1 MALVKIEEIE
11 KQLGKILDDFNHEV
25 NLENVKAVNKT
36 ATETAKYL
44 KEKSPKSKRKTSG
57 QYARSWGV
65 KRGNIARLGYSAYV
79 KLKKPHYRLAHLLE
93 YGHAKKN
100 GGRTRAI
107 VHIGP
112 AEKFAKTL
120 YLENLKKG
128 VEKIK

>member
-1 MALVKIEEIE
+1 MAVVKIEDIE

-36 ATETAKYL
+36 AIETAKYL

-57 QYARSWGV
+57 QYAQGWGV
-65 KRGNIARLGYSAYV
+65 KKGNVARLGYTAHV
-79 KLKKPHYRLAHLLE
+79 KLKKPNYRLGHLLE
-93 YGHAKKN
+93 YGHATRS

>member
-1 MALVKIEEIE
+1 MAIVRIEEIE
-11 KQLGKILDDFNHEV
+11 KQLGKILDDFNLEV
-25 NLENVKAVNKT
+25 NIANVKAVNKT

-44 KEKSPKSKRKTSG
+44 KEKSPKSKR
-57 QYARSWGV
+57 
-65 KRGNIARLGYSAYV
+65 
-79 KLKKPHYRLAHLLE
+79 
-93 YGHAKKN
+93 HAKKN

-107 VHIGP
+107 VHIAP